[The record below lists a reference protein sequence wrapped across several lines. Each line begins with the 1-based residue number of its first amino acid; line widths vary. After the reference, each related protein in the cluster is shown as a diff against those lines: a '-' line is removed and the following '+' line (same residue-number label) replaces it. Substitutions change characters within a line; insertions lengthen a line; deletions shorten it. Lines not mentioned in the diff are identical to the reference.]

1 LWFEASPN
9 KKFERSYLEK
19 YFHKN
24 RASEMAHGEDPEFKP
39 QYHQKK
45 KSGRKKPMSLSTQ
58 TKSIFLNPDTGSS
71 SLSIALNVPPL
82 HRHHLT
88 SGISPKTTTQN

>member
-24 RASEMAHGEDPEFKP
+24 RASEMAYGEDPEFKP

-45 KSGRKKPMSLSTQ
+45 NQGGKSLCPCQHKPKVYS
-58 TKSIFLNPDTGSS
+58 
-71 SLSIALNVPPL
+71 
-82 HRHHLT
+82 
-88 SGISPKTTTQN
+88 